1 MKSRSTKAKG
11 GEHPLH
17 SLSSYLGSFPPRTAR
32 EILNKWVPARASV
45 LDPFCGSGTTLLEA
59 KLSGRK
65 SLGIDKNPLAV
76 AITAAKMSEVDLPS
90 VMYRITELAAGFQ
103 GASPFDD
110 VPRALEPIFHPRT
123 LAQLFYLRGALK
135 DDSPEDAFIRGC
147 ILGIMHGKGRK
158 TGGTSYLSV
167 DMPNTF
173 SMSPDYVRK
182 YAAANHLVVPPVDVF
197 AKVRDRAEWLLRS
210 GSLPSDP
217 RAHVVEGDATQ
228 VHSLLPEIG
237 VKSVGAIVTSPPYL
251 GILRYGAFNWIRLWF
266 LNHEPADVDR
276 QLDSTDSLDRYLSF
290 MASFFASSAKVLRP
304 DGVLVCVIGD
314 VVERG
319 QHLSL
324 ANRVWQEIG
333 DLVPFECL
341 HISADEY
348 DARSKTTR
356 VWGETK
362 KGRATPLD
370 RVLVLR
376 RVPRLRR

>member
-1 MKSRSTKAKG
+1 MKSSTTTAKR

-32 EILNKWVPARASV
+32 GILNEWVPARASV
-45 LDPFCGSGTTLLEA
+45 LDPFCGSGTTLVEA
-59 KLSGRK
+59 KLSGRR

-76 AITAAKMSEVDLPS
+76 AITAAKVAEVDLPS
-90 VMYRITELAAGFQ
+90 VTYRITELAAGFR
-103 GASPFDD
+103 GASHFDD
-110 VPRALEPIFHPRT
+110 IPRALEPIFHPRT
-123 LAQLFYLRGALK
+123 LAQLFYLRGALNQE
-135 DDSPEDAFIRGC
+135 SAEDAFIRGC

-158 TGGTSYLSV
+158 SGGTSYLSV

-173 SMSPDYVRK
+173 SMSPEYVRK
-182 YAAANHLVVPPVDVF
+182 YVAANHLVLPPVDVF
-197 AKVRDRAEWLLRS
+197 AKVRDRAEWLLRG
-210 GSLPSDP
+210 GSLPADP
-217 RAHVVEGDATQ
+217 AALVIEGDATQ
-228 VHSLLPEIG
+228 VHSLLPDIG
-237 VKSVGAIVTSPPYL
+237 IKSVGAIVTSPPYL

-276 QLDSTDSLDRYLSF
+276 LLDGTDSLDRYLSF

-304 DGVLVCVIGD
+304 GGMLVCVIGD

-319 QHLSL
+319 QHLPL
-324 ANRVWQEIG
+324 ADRVWQEIG
-333 DLVPFECL
+333 ELVPFECL

-370 RVLVLR
+370 RVLVLKRVSR
-376 RVPRLRR
+376 RRS